1 MLCRVTSFYLTFETL
16 HTYESPHLDSFLIHT
31 LTNPPQQQT
40 ILCDTG
46 VLHKCHLS
54 ERTYQLL
61 DYYDRPSG
69 RVRSAQAR
77 NFLSIISHFH
87 ASITT
92 KFQTLK
98 HSRYTTHPQHHVENN
113 KITVCF
119 GLGLKNVMPTA
130 RSKTP
135 IRVRQLNGI
144 ILTRTRQNV
153 DLCPHMRFKIFSSLS
168 TSNSIRMYGTRRCVL
183 GNEHVKSHHFK
194 K

>member
-1 MLCRVTSFYLTFETL
+1 MITL
-16 HTYESPHLDSFLIHT
+16 SALYALQGHIFLSYVRDSFLIHT
-31 LTNPPQQQT
+31 LSLTHTARKSLEKNQ
-40 ILCDTG
+40 
-46 VLHKCHLS
+46 
-54 ERTYQLL
+54 
-61 DYYDRPSG
+61 
-69 RVRSAQAR
+69 RS
-77 NFLSIISHFH
+77 NTK
-87 ASITT
+87 SITT
-92 KFQTLK
+92 KIQTSTLK
-98 HSRYTTHPQHHVENN
+98 HPRYTTHRQHHVENN

-153 DLCPHMRFKIFSSLS
+153 DLCLRMRFKIFSSLS
-168 TSNSIRMYGTRRCVL
+168 TSNSIRTYGTRRCVL